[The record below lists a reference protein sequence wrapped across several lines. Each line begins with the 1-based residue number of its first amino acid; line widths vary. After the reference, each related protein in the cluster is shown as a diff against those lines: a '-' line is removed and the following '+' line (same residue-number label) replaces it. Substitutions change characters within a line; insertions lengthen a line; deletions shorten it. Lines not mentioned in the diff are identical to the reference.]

1 MVREI
6 NLINTDEDIIDEIG
20 QRIEVKTV
28 TPVFAVI
35 DSITQSEFLSGG
47 QLGLQPDLR
56 FRVWAHEYNGQK
68 MLEYDNAVYSVYR
81 TYQAPDGRT
90 ELYTEMRIGEN
101 DS

>member
-1 MVREI
+1 M
-6 NLINTDEDIIDEIG
+6 
-20 QRIEVKTV
+20 
-28 TPVFAVI
+28 
-35 DSITQSEFLSGG
+35 
-47 QLGLQPDLR
+47 QPDLR
-56 FRVWAHEYNGQK
+56 FKVWAHEYNGQK